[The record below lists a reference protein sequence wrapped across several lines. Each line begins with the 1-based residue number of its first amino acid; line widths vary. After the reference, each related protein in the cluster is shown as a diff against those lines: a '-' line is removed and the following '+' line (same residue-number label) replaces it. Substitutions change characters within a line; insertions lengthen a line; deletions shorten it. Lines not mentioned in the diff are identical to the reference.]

1 MRMSWG
7 KLHCGEYAQANSRRK
22 LQVVADHFT
31 AATRQQTEGIWCV
44 FLCAARISQ
53 LISGLLLRALVNGL
67 L

>member
-31 AATRQQTEGIWCV
+31 AATRQQTEGI
-44 FLCAARISQ
+44 
-53 LISGLLLRALVNGL
+53 
-67 L
+67 